1 MVTYTKEVPVKL
13 LKKISLWSKFLFL
26 IMRGEKAYY
35 GYDRVSDKYDEFF
48 LTKVYIPEIKKR
60 IFQSFIDDLNIKE
73 GENVL
78 DLACGT
84 GLFTYEIAKRI
95 GESGKIL
102 GIDISEKMLDIAR
115 EKLQKFQLNNI
126 EFLHGDMLENLY
138 KIESSTYNVVAC
150 EWGICY
156 SKPNKVIKETS
167 RILKPGGRVGIIDTK
182 ADAFKELMGIFIE
195 VAEKHSYAL
204 NKYIDLHLFRNAHH
218 LENVFKKVGLSPVKC
233 GDGER
238 QIKFKDGNEIFD
250 WMSDSGVTIG
260 FTDIFREDKRE
271 LVVNCLRETINSYFN
286 SKNEIILSH
295 TFIVGIAEKPYKD
308 YSGD

>member
-1 MVTYTKEVPVKL
+1 MKL
-13 LKKISLWSKFLFL
+13 LKTISLWSKFLSL
-26 IMRGEKAYY
+26 MVRGQKAYY

-48 LTKVYIPEIKKR
+48 LTKVYVPKIKKQ
-60 IFQSFIDDLNIKE
+60 IFESFIDDLNIKE

-115 EKLQKFQLNNI
+115 EKLRKLQLNNI
-126 EFLHGDMLENLY
+126 EFLCGDMLESLY
-138 KIESSTYNVVAC
+138 KIKSSTYNIVTC

-156 SKPNKVIKETS
+156 SKPNKVLKEAS
-167 RILKPGGRVGIIDTK
+167 RILKPGGRVGIIDTR
-182 ADAFKELMGIFIE
+182 ADAFKELMKIFIE
-195 VAEKHSYAL
+195 VAEEHSYAL
-204 NKYIDLHLFRNAHH
+204 NKYINLHLLRNTTH
-218 LENVFKKVGLSPVKC
+218 LENIFKKAGLSLVKC
-233 GDGER
+233 WDGER
-238 QIKFKDGNEIFD
+238 RITFKGGNEMFD

-271 LVVNCLRETINSYFN
+271 LVVNCLKEAINSYFN
-286 SKNEIILSH
+286 PKNETVLSH

-308 YSGD
+308 